1 MSTISDPV
9 NEIKDLPGSLNLFY
23 SISDYDLIDS
33 QIDLNGQMILVSYIK
48 NQIWVGYMALDFVI
62 LNDKTYIKD

>member
-9 NEIKDLPGSLNLFY
+9 NEIKDLLGSLNLFY
-23 SISDYDLIDS
+23 SISNYDLIDS

-48 NQIWVGYMALDFVI
+48 ESNMGRIYGYGFCYS
-62 LNDKTYIKD
+62 K